1 MNDPEKGR
9 ARTRSGDDLHV
20 QIKNVKFYCA
30 EPPDHSK
37 ACMLPT
43 YRHRYQR
50 FLTIM
55 EDLGKD
61 KGAWKTAVEM
71 VSSEFIYDWVM
82 INIYT
87 IKHLNV
93 SKKFDKILTM
103 FKSIRDWPAKNRH
116 QKT

>member
-1 MNDPEKGR
+1 MNEPEKVR
-9 ARTRSGDDLHV
+9 ARTRSGEDLHV

-43 YRHRYQR
+43 YRHLYQR
-50 FLTIM
+50 FLTTK
-55 EDLGKD
+55 EDLGKE

-82 INIYT
+82 MNVYT